1 MKPVKDGVPR
11 LGVRW
16 DWIIF
21 QMTRSKKLSSEQ
33 KHEVEKGVLR
43 ISAWPGASGLRQ
55 QQVNDQGVGGR
66 ACVRVCVCV
75 CVCAHA

>member
-16 DWIIF
+16 DWTIF

-43 ISAWPGASGLRQ
+43 ISTWPGTSGPGQ
-55 QQVNDQGVGGR
+55 QQVNNQG
-66 ACVRVCVCV
+66 VCVCV
-75 CVCAHA
+75 CVRART